1 MLISIKRSFI
11 CLMDFKQNI
20 DDIYDPG
27 FLVDNNDENFVKRN
41 LQEFVMVL
49 KFCTI
54 FRRVKIDDN

>member
-1 MLISIKRSFI
+1 
-11 CLMDFKQNI
+11 MDFKQNI

-41 LQEFVMVL
+41 LQELVMVL